1 MQPRPARLPLS
12 RRERFAVA
20 ALLLLAFA
28 LRIVDLTRVP
38 PGLHNDEVV
47 AAKFA
52 EAVMNGHT
60 AIFYPEDTGSEPLH
74 YFFSAPIMSLF
85 GSTVFALR
93 LPSIA
98 LSLIAMSAI
107 WALARRLLGPIVALT
122 ALAGFAIT
130 FWTVQFGRIVSPVVM
145 MAPLGALS
153 AYCSWRAS
161 EADGRRAWMLWMLSG
176 LTLGMSILSYTA
188 ARITPAIYVAFGA
201 YLAIAHRATWR
212 RVWRGL
218 AVVLLVATL
227 ASSPMFIYLAQ
238 NPAADQLN
246 FFDIDRPLGELR
258 QGNFAPVVEST
269 LNTLGM
275 FAFTGDPLPYY
286 TIPGR
291 PIFEPAGAL
300 LLAAGLV
307 IAVWRWRQPEYAFVV
322 LWFFLSLVP
331 GMLSQPAP
339 NSTRTLA
346 VQVVLFIFPGITVAT
361 ILNRW
366 RNWVAPN
373 SKLQTP
379 NSKVAALLARWR
391 NPIVYA
397 SLALLFAV
405 NVAWTVR
412 DYFVVWPS
420 MDTVRFWHR
429 SGLKAV
435 ADRLQ
440 ADPDTSPVAICLP
453 DELLDERDP
462 WWKPGWQHMRY
473 LLHRPDLWL
482 RYYNCVDAMV
492 FIDRP
497 ARYAVPDAGD
507 ASALAA
513 FPIFTQFLSTTRPD
527 LDVLPDRLGTIV
539 RADVSTVLNQRLAEI
554 AADSPVRW
562 APEAGAGTAQLPID
576 FGDRV
581 ELLGYTLHPSSLIPH
596 PSSFDLTTYW
606 RVTGRLPPQLSQ
618 FTHVLDAEGN
628 IVAQQDRLALTSAS
642 LRPGDVFA
650 QIHRVTLPPDL
661 PAGEYALSI
670 GLYSYL
676 DGSRLPI
683 IAGDQP
689 RGDRL
694 WLRPIRL
701 TE

>member
-12 RRERFAVA
+12 RRERFAVT

-28 LRIVDLTRVP
+28 LRTVDLTRVP

-52 EAVMNGHT
+52 EAVMNGHY

-93 LPSIA
+93 LPSVA
-98 LSLIAMSAI
+98 LSLIAMSVM
-107 WALARRLLGPIVALT
+107 WAFARRLLGPIVALT

-153 AYCSWRAS
+153 AYGFWRAS
-161 EADGRRAWMLWMLSG
+161 EAGGRRAWMLWVLSG
-176 LTLGMSILSYTA
+176 FALGMSILSYTA

-201 YLAIAHRATWR
+201 YLAIAHRAEWR

-218 AVVLLVATL
+218 AVVLLVAAL
-227 ASSPMFIYLAQ
+227 VSLPMFIYLAQ
-238 NPAADQLN
+238 NPAADQLD
-246 FFDIDRPLGELR
+246 FFDIDRPLVELQ
-258 QGNFAPVVEST
+258 QGNLAPVIEST

-275 FAFTGDPLPYY
+275 FAFTGDSLPYY
-286 TIPGR
+286 AIPGR

-307 IAVWRWRQPEYAFVV
+307 IALWRWRRPEYAFVV

-346 VQVVLFIFPGITVAT
+346 VQVVLFVFPGITIAA

-366 RNWVAPN
+366 RNRAA
-373 SKLQTP
+373 P
-379 NSKVAALLARWR
+379 NSKVAASLNRWR

-397 SLALLFAV
+397 GLALLFAV
-405 NVAWTVR
+405 NLVWTAR

-440 ADPDTSPVAICLP
+440 ADPDASPVAICLP

-462 WWKPGWQHMRY
+462 WWKPAWQHMRY

-513 FPIFTQFLSTTRPD
+513 FPIFTQFLSTTKPD

-539 RADVSTVLNQRLAEI
+539 RADVSTVLKQRLAEV
-554 AADSPVRW
+554 AADSPVSW
-562 APEAGAGTAQLPID
+562 APEAGSGAARLPVN
-576 FGDRV
+576 FGNRA
-581 ELLGYTLHPSSLIPH
+581 ELLGYTLHPSSLTRSVH

-650 QIHRVTLPPDL
+650 QIHRVTLPDDL
-661 PAGEYALSI
+661 PPGEYALSI

-683 IAGDQP
+683 IEGDQP
-689 RGDRL
+689 RSDRL

-701 TE
+701 SE